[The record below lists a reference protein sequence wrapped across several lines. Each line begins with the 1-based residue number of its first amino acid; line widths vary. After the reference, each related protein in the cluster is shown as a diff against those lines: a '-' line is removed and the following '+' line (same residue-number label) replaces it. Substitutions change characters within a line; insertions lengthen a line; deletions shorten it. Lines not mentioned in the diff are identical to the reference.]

1 MAPGTTRT
9 DVAIVGGGIIGAT
22 TAYEL
27 ARRGCSVQLFEAGEL
42 AGQQSGRNWGFVRQQ
57 GRSAAELPLMVD
69 ANRRWRGIE
78 DELGAPV
85 GWVRG
90 GNLALADTAAA
101 ADAYRDWVPVGRR
114 FGVDTRLVEPDEVA
128 RLVPLLRLPYTA
140 AIFAPDDGHA
150 DPRRATVAFAD
161 AARGYGAVVHSRTP
175 VAALTGSR
183 TRVTGVTTAAGATV
197 HAGVTICAAGAAT
210 RRLLAPLGL
219 PLPQATVRGTVA
231 LTTPVREVARA
242 TVWANGLAFRQRA
255 DGRLV
260 VSTGG
265 GGEVDVT
272 VDALRQVRWFL
283 PAFRRNHRRLRPR
296 VGAALLSAGAAVRV
310 PRPTGRRVRR
320 GIAMLRTALPELGLV
335 GVEHA
340 WAGLIDSTPDALPVI
355 DRPEGCAGLVVA
367 TGFSG
372 HGFGLAPAVGSAVAA
387 LARSD
392 EPAHDLHAFRFGRF
406 AAGDYRPPDAVL

>member
-1 MAPGTTRT
+1 M
-9 DVAIVGGGIIGAT
+9 VIVGGGIVGAT

-27 ARRGCSVQLFEAGEL
+27 ARQGCSVRLFESGEL

-69 ANRRWRGIE
+69 ANRRWRAAE
-78 DELGAPV
+78 DELGTPV

-90 GNLALADTAAA
+90 GNLALADSEAA
-101 ADAYRDWVPVGRR
+101 ADAYRDWVAVGRR
-114 FGVDTRLVEPDEVA
+114 FGVDTGLVEPDEVA

-140 AIFAPDDGHA
+140 AIYAPDDGHV

-161 AARGYGAVVHSRTP
+161 AAGRHGAVVHAHTP
-175 VAALTGSR
+175 VTAFTRSGS
-183 TRVTGVTTAAGATV
+183 RVTGVTTAAGETV
-197 HAGVTICAAGAAT
+197 AAGVTICAAGAAT
-210 RRLLAPLGL
+210 RGLLAPLGL
-219 PLPQATVRGTVA
+219 TLPQATVRGTVA
-231 LTTPVREVARA
+231 LTTPVREVTRA
-242 TVWANGLAFRQRA
+242 TVWTNGLAFRQRA

-283 PAFRRNHRRLRPR
+283 PAFRRNRRRLRPR
-296 VGAALLSAGAAVRV
+296 VGSALLARPSGVSVRV
-310 PRPTGRRVRR
+310 PRPTGHRVRR
-320 GIAMLRTALPELGLV
+320 GIAMLRTALPDLGPV
-335 GVEHA
+335 HVEHA

-355 DRPEGCAGLVVA
+355 DRPDGCAGLVVA

-372 HGFGLAPAVGSAVAA
+372 HGFGLAPAVGAAVAA

-392 EPAHDLHAFRFGRF
+392 EPAHDLHAFRLARFGE
-406 AAGDYRPPDAVL
+406 GDYRPPDAVL